1 MKKIIYIFITILVLI
16 SLAACNSEVTYEC
29 TPISVFD
36 TVVTMV
42 FYDDANYKTYYND
55 IKAKFNEINRISDDF
70 NINTDKN
77 NVYVLND
84 KREVE
89 SGLLK
94 DMLTKAIELKEETNG
109 YFNPFIG
116 RLTHKWKD
124 AIKNNNVLSS
134 TEIEE
139 ELSLMNNTTISF
151 DGDIIKL
158 EGQGNIDLGAFA
170 KGYALEWAKNYLEE
184 KKVDKYYINCGSS
197 SIYVANKEL
206 NISLSKPYSNDSILD
221 FKASNI
227 GIATSSPKYQYSVIN
242 GEKYHHL
249 INPFTGYPSNI
260 YDSVNVIG
268 NNNMK
273 NDIYSTAFF
282 SMSVDDVKEFVKDKD
297 INVILYKDNEIIYQK
312 EKLWVD

>member
-1 MKKIIYIFITILVLI
+1 MKKIICIFTTLLMLI
-16 SLAACNSEVTYEC
+16 SLTACNSEVTYEC

-77 NVYVLND
+77 NVYILND

-89 SGLLK
+89 SSLLK
-94 DMLTKAIELKEETNG
+94 DMLTKALELKEETNG

-170 KGYALEWAKNYLEE
+170 KGYALEWAKNYLDE
-184 KKVDKYYINCGSS
+184 KEVDKYYINCGSS
-197 SIYVANKEL
+197 SIYIANKEL

-282 SMSVDDVKEFVKDKD
+282 SMSVDDVKEYVKDKD

>member
-1 MKKIIYIFITILVLI
+1 MKKLLFVFMSMLIILFMASCGNDV
-16 SLAACNSEVTYEC
+16 VYEC

-42 FYDDANYKTYYND
+42 FYNDGNYKSYYND
-55 IKAKFNEINRISDDF
+55 IKAKFNEINRIADDF

-77 NVYVLND
+77 NLYVLNND
-84 KREVE
+84 RTVK
-89 SGLLK
+89 SPLLK
-94 DMLTKAIELKEETNG
+94 DMLEKALVLKNETNG

-124 AIKNNNVLSS
+124 AIKANTVLNKA
-134 TEIEE
+134 EIEE
-139 ELSLMNNTTISF
+139 ELAIMNNTNLVF
-151 DGDIIKL
+151 EDDNIKL
-158 EGQGNIDLGAFA
+158 EGNGNIDLGAFA

-184 KKVDKYYINCGSS
+184 KSVDKYYINCGSS

-206 NISLSKPYSNDSILD
+206 NISLSKPDSNDSIVE
-221 FKASNI
+221 FKGSNI
-227 GIATSSPKYQYSVIN
+227 GIATSSPKYQYSIIEGV
-242 GEKYHHL
+242 KYHHL

-268 NNNMK
+268 NNNMN

-282 SMSVDDVKEFVKDKD
+282 SMDIDTIKGFVKDKD
-297 INVILYKDNEIIYQK
+297 INVILYKDNQIIYQK
-312 EKLWVD
+312 EKLWEE

>member
-1 MKKIIYIFITILVLI
+1 MKKIIYIFITILMLI

-70 NINTDKN
+70 NMNTDKN

-89 SGLLK
+89 SSLLK
-94 DMLTKAIELKEETNG
+94 DMLTKALELKEETNG

-170 KGYALEWAKNYLEE
+170 KGYALEWAKNYLDE
-184 KKVDKYYINCGSS
+184 KEVDKYYINCGSS

-282 SMSVDDVKEFVKDKD
+282 SMSVDDVKEYVKDKD

>member
-1 MKKIIYIFITILVLI
+1 MKKIIYIFITILMLI

-282 SMSVDDVKEFVKDKD
+282 SMSVDDVKEYVKDKD

>member
-1 MKKIIYIFITILVLI
+1 MKKIIYIFITILMLI

-55 IKAKFNEINRISDDF
+55 IKAKFNEINRSSDDF

-94 DMLTKAIELKEETNG
+94 DMLTKALELKEETNG

-170 KGYALEWAKNYLEE
+170 KGYALEWAKNYLDE
-184 KKVDKYYINCGSS
+184 KEVDKYYINCGSS

>member
-1 MKKIIYIFITILVLI
+1 MKKIIYIFITILMLI

-89 SGLLK
+89 SSLLK
-94 DMLTKAIELKEETNG
+94 DMLTKVLELKEETNG

-282 SMSVDDVKEFVKDKD
+282 SMSVDDVKEYVKDKD

>member
-1 MKKIIYIFITILVLI
+1 MKKIICIFITILMLI

-94 DMLTKAIELKEETNG
+94 DMLTKALELKEETNG

-124 AIKNNNVLSS
+124 AIKNDNVLSS

-170 KGYALEWAKNYLEE
+170 KGYALEWAKNYLDE
-184 KKVDKYYINCGSS
+184 KEVDKYYINCGSS

-227 GIATSSPKYQYSVIN
+227 GIATSSPKYQYSIIN

-282 SMSVDDVKEFVKDKD
+282 SMSVDDVKEFVNDKD

>member
-1 MKKIIYIFITILVLI
+1 MKKIIYIFTTLLMLI

-42 FYDDANYKTYYND
+42 FYDDSNYKTYYND

-94 DMLTKAIELKEETNG
+94 DMLTKVLELKEETNG

-170 KGYALEWAKNYLEE
+170 KGYALEWAKNYLDE
-184 KKVDKYYINCGSS
+184 KEVDKYYINCGSS

-282 SMSVDDVKEFVKDKD
+282 SMSVDDVKEYVKDKD

>member
-1 MKKIIYIFITILVLI
+1 MKKIIYIFITILMLI
-16 SLAACNSEVTYEC
+16 SIAACNSEVTYEC

-55 IKAKFNEINRISDDF
+55 IKTKFNEINRISDDF

-94 DMLTKAIELKEETNG
+94 DMLTKAIELKEEING

-116 RLTHKWKD
+116 RLTHKWKE

-184 KKVDKYYINCGSS
+184 KNVDKYYINCGSS

>member
-1 MKKIIYIFITILVLI
+1 MKKIIYIFTTLLMLI
-16 SLAACNSEVTYEC
+16 SLAACNSDVTYEC

-84 KREVE
+84 KRKVE

-94 DMLTKAIELKEETNG
+94 DMLTKALELKEETNG

-170 KGYALEWAKNYLEE
+170 KGYALEWAKNYLDE

-206 NISLSKPYSNDSILD
+206 NISLSNPYSNDSILD
-221 FKASNI
+221 FKESNI
-227 GIATSSPKYQYSVIN
+227 GIATSSPKYQYSIIE

>member
-1 MKKIIYIFITILVLI
+1 MLI

-70 NINTDKN
+70 NMNTDKN

-89 SGLLK
+89 SSLLK

-170 KGYALEWAKNYLEE
+170 KGYALEWAKNYLDE

-227 GIATSSPKYQYSVIN
+227 GIATSSPKYQYSIIE

-312 EKLWVD
+312 EKLWEE

>member
-1 MKKIIYIFITILVLI
+1 MKKIIYIFITILMLI

-94 DMLTKAIELKEETNG
+94 DMLTKVLELKEETNG

-170 KGYALEWAKNYLEE
+170 KGYALEWAKNYLDE
-184 KKVDKYYINCGSS
+184 KEVDKYYINCGSS

-282 SMSVDDVKEFVKDKD
+282 SMSVDDVKEYVKDKD

>member
-1 MKKIIYIFITILVLI
+1 MKKIIYIFITILMLI

-89 SGLLK
+89 SSLLK
-94 DMLTKAIELKEETNG
+94 DMLTKVLELKEETNG

>member
-1 MKKIIYIFITILVLI
+1 MKKIIYIFTTLLMLI

-89 SGLLK
+89 SSLLK
-94 DMLTKAIELKEETNG
+94 DMLTKALELKEETNG

-170 KGYALEWAKNYLEE
+170 KGYALEWAKNYLDE
-184 KKVDKYYINCGSS
+184 KEVDKYYINCGSS

-282 SMSVDDVKEFVKDKD
+282 SMSVDDVKEYVKDKD

>member
-1 MKKIIYIFITILVLI
+1 MKKIIYIFITILMLI

-89 SGLLK
+89 SSLLK
-94 DMLTKAIELKEETNG
+94 DMLTKAIELKDETNG

-170 KGYALEWAKNYLEE
+170 KGYALEWAKNYLDE
-184 KKVDKYYINCGSS
+184 KEVDKYYINCGSS

-227 GIATSSPKYQYSVIN
+227 GIATSSPKYQYSVIE

-282 SMSVDDVKEFVKDKD
+282 SMSVDDVKEYVKDKD

>member
-1 MKKIIYIFITILVLI
+1 MKKIICIFTTLLMLI
-16 SLAACNSEVTYEC
+16 SLTACNSEVTYEC

-89 SGLLK
+89 SSLLK
-94 DMLTKAIELKEETNG
+94 DMLTKALELKEETNG

-139 ELSLMNNTTISF
+139 ELSLMNNTSLSF

-158 EGQGNIDLGAFA
+158 EGKGNIDLGAFA
-170 KGYALEWAKNYLEE
+170 KGYALEWAKNYLDE
-184 KKVDKYYINCGSS
+184 KEVDKYYINCGSS

-282 SMSVDDVKEFVKDKD
+282 SMSVDDVKEYVKDKD

>member
-1 MKKIIYIFITILVLI
+1 MKKIIYIFITILMLI

-94 DMLTKAIELKEETNG
+94 DMLTKVLELKEETNG

-227 GIATSSPKYQYSVIN
+227 GIATSSPKYQYCVIN

>member
-1 MKKIIYIFITILVLI
+1 MKKIIYIFTTLLMLI

-42 FYDDANYKTYYND
+42 FYDDSNYKTYYND

-89 SGLLK
+89 SSLLK
-94 DMLTKAIELKEETNG
+94 DMLTKALELKEETNG

-170 KGYALEWAKNYLEE
+170 KGYALEWAKNYLDE
-184 KKVDKYYINCGSS
+184 KEVDKYYINCGSS
-197 SIYVANKEL
+197 SIYIANKEL

-282 SMSVDDVKEFVKDKD
+282 SMSVDDVKEYVKDKD

>member
-1 MKKIIYIFITILVLI
+1 MKKIIYIFITILMLI

-55 IKAKFNEINRISDDF
+55 IKAKFNELNRISDDF

-94 DMLTKAIELKEETNG
+94 DMLTKAIELEEETNG

-158 EGQGNIDLGAFA
+158 EGQGNIDLGAFS
-170 KGYALEWAKNYLEE
+170 KGYALEWAKNYLDE
-184 KKVDKYYINCGSS
+184 KEVDKYYINCGSS

>member
-1 MKKIIYIFITILVLI
+1 MKKIIYIFITILMLI

-94 DMLTKAIELKEETNG
+94 DMLTKAIELKDETNG

-184 KKVDKYYINCGSS
+184 KNVDKYYINCGSS

-227 GIATSSPKYQYSVIN
+227 GIATSSPKYQYSVIE

-282 SMSVDDVKEFVKDKD
+282 SMSVDDVKEYVKDKD

>member
-1 MKKIIYIFITILVLI
+1 MKKIIYIFTTLLMLI

-94 DMLTKAIELKEETNG
+94 DMLTNALELKDETNG

-170 KGYALEWAKNYLEE
+170 KGYALEWAKNYLDE

-282 SMSVDDVKEFVKDKD
+282 SMSVDDVKEYVKDKD

>member
-1 MKKIIYIFITILVLI
+1 MKKIIYIFITILMLI

-89 SGLLK
+89 SSLLK
-94 DMLTKAIELKEETNG
+94 DMLTKVLELKEETNG

-170 KGYALEWAKNYLEE
+170 KGYALEWAKNYLDE
-184 KKVDKYYINCGSS
+184 KEVDKYYINCGSS

-227 GIATSSPKYQYSVIN
+227 GIATSSPKYQYCVIN

>member
-1 MKKIIYIFITILVLI
+1 MKKIIYIFITILMLI

-94 DMLTKAIELKEETNG
+94 DMLTKAIELEEETNG

-170 KGYALEWAKNYLEE
+170 KGYALEWAKNYLDE
-184 KKVDKYYINCGSS
+184 KEVDKYYINCGSS

-282 SMSVDDVKEFVKDKD
+282 SMSVDDVKEYVKDKD

>member
-1 MKKIIYIFITILVLI
+1 MKKIICIFTTLLMLI

-170 KGYALEWAKNYLEE
+170 KGYALEWAKNYLDE
-184 KKVDKYYINCGSS
+184 KEVDKYYINCGSS

-282 SMSVDDVKEFVKDKD
+282 SMSVDDVKEYVKDKD

>member
-1 MKKIIYIFITILVLI
+1 MKKIICIFTTLLMLI
-16 SLAACNSEVTYEC
+16 SLASCNSEVTYEC

-84 KREVE
+84 KRKVE

-94 DMLTKAIELKEETNG
+94 DMLTKALELKEETNG

-124 AIKNNNVLSS
+124 AIKNNNVLDDSLIS
-134 TEIEE
+134 E
-139 ELSLMNNTTISF
+139 ELSIMNNTSLSF
-151 DGDIIKL
+151 DGDVIKL

-170 KGYALEWAKNYLEE
+170 KGYALEWAKNYFEE
-184 KKVDKYYINCGSS
+184 KNVDKYYINCGSS

-221 FKASNI
+221 FKESNI

-242 GEKYHHL
+242 GVKYHHL

>member
-1 MKKIIYIFITILVLI
+1 MKKIIYIFTTLLLLI

-89 SGLLK
+89 SSLLK
-94 DMLTKAIELKEETNG
+94 DMLTKALELKEETNG

-170 KGYALEWAKNYLEE
+170 KGYALEWAKNYLDE
-184 KKVDKYYINCGSS
+184 KEVDKYYINCGSS
-197 SIYVANKEL
+197 SIYIANKEL

-282 SMSVDDVKEFVKDKD
+282 SMSVDDVKEYVKDKD

>member
-1 MKKIIYIFITILVLI
+1 MKKIIYIFITILMLI

-77 NVYVLND
+77 NVYALND

-89 SGLLK
+89 SGPLN
-94 DMLTKAIELKEETNG
+94 DMLTKALELKEETNG

-116 RLTHKWKD
+116 RLTHRWKE

-139 ELSLMNNTTISF
+139 ELSLMNNTSLSF
-151 DGDIIKL
+151 DVDVIKL

-206 NISLSKPYSNDSILD
+206 NISLSKPYSNDS
-221 FKASNI
+221 NI

-273 NDIYSTAFF
+273 NDIYLTAFF

>member
-1 MKKIIYIFITILVLI
+1 MKKILFFFISMLI
-16 SLAACNSEVTYEC
+16 ITLASCGNEVVYEC

-42 FYDDANYKTYYND
+42 FYSDANYKTYYND

-170 KGYALEWAKNYLEE
+170 KGYALEWAKNYLDE

>member
-1 MKKIIYIFITILVLI
+1 MKKIIYIFITLLMLI

-89 SGLLK
+89 SSLLK
-94 DMLTKAIELKEETNG
+94 DMLTKAIELKDETNG

-124 AIKNNNVLSS
+124 AIKNNNV
-134 TEIEE
+134 
-139 ELSLMNNTTISF
+139 
-151 DGDIIKL
+151 IK
-158 EGQGNIDLGAFA
+158 
-170 KGYALEWAKNYLEE
+170 
-184 KKVDKYYINCGSS
+184 
-197 SIYVANKEL
+197 
-206 NISLSKPYSNDSILD
+206 
-221 FKASNI
+221 
-227 GIATSSPKYQYSVIN
+227 
-242 GEKYHHL
+242 
-249 INPFTGYPSNI
+249 
-260 YDSVNVIG
+260 
-268 NNNMK
+268 M
-273 NDIYSTAFF
+273 
-282 SMSVDDVKEFVKDKD
+282 
-297 INVILYKDNEIIYQK
+297 
-312 EKLWVD
+312 

>member
-1 MKKIIYIFITILVLI
+1 MKKIIYFFITILMLI

-89 SGLLK
+89 SSLLK
-94 DMLTKAIELKEETNG
+94 DMLTKALELKEETNG

-170 KGYALEWAKNYLEE
+170 KGYALEWAKNYLDE

-227 GIATSSPKYQYSVIN
+227 GIATSSPKYQYSIIN

-260 YDSVNVIG
+260 YDSINVIG

>member
-1 MKKIIYIFITILVLI
+1 MKKIIYIFITILMLI

-89 SGLLK
+89 SSLLK
-94 DMLTKAIELKEETNG
+94 DMLTKVLELKEETNG

-227 GIATSSPKYQYSVIN
+227 GIATSSPKYQYCVIN

>member
-1 MKKIIYIFITILVLI
+1 MKKIIYIFTTLLMLI
-16 SLAACNSEVTYEC
+16 SLASCNSEVTYEC

-36 TVVTMV
+36 TIVTMV

-89 SGLLK
+89 SSLLK

-124 AIKNNNVLSS
+124 AINNNNVLSS

-184 KKVDKYYINCGSS
+184 KNVDKYYINCGSS

-227 GIATSSPKYQYSVIN
+227 GIATSSPKYQYSVIY

-282 SMSVDDVKEFVKDKD
+282 SMSVDDVKKFVKDKD

>member
-1 MKKIIYIFITILVLI
+1 MLI
-16 SLAACNSEVTYEC
+16 SLASCNSEVTYEC

-84 KREVE
+84 KRKVE

-94 DMLTKAIELKEETNG
+94 DMLTKALELKEETNG

-124 AIKNNNVLSS
+124 AIKNNNVLDDSLIS
-134 TEIEE
+134 E
-139 ELSLMNNTTISF
+139 ELSIMNNTSLSF
-151 DGDIIKL
+151 DGDVIKL

-170 KGYALEWAKNYLEE
+170 KGYALEWAKNYFEE
-184 KKVDKYYINCGSS
+184 KNVDKYYINCGSS

-221 FKASNI
+221 FKESNI

-242 GEKYHHL
+242 GVKYHHL

>member
-1 MKKIIYIFITILVLI
+1 MKKIIYIFITILMLI

-89 SGLLK
+89 SSLLK
-94 DMLTKAIELKEETNG
+94 DMLTKALELKEETNG

-170 KGYALEWAKNYLEE
+170 KGYALEWAKNYLDE
-184 KKVDKYYINCGSS
+184 KEVDKYYINCGSS

-282 SMSVDDVKEFVKDKD
+282 SMSVDDVKEYVKDKD

>member
-1 MKKIIYIFITILVLI
+1 MKKIIYIFTTLLMLI

-94 DMLTKAIELKEETNG
+94 DMLTKALELKEETNG

-124 AIKNNNVLSS
+124 AIKNDNVLSS

-170 KGYALEWAKNYLEE
+170 KGYALEWAKNYLDE
-184 KKVDKYYINCGSS
+184 KEVDKYYINCGSS

-227 GIATSSPKYQYSVIN
+227 GIATSSPKYQYSIIN

-282 SMSVDDVKEFVKDKD
+282 SMSVDDVKEYVKDKD

>member
-1 MKKIIYIFITILVLI
+1 MKKIIYIFTTLLMLI

-94 DMLTKAIELKEETNG
+94 DMLTKALELKEETNG

-170 KGYALEWAKNYLEE
+170 KGYALEWAKNYLDE
-184 KKVDKYYINCGSS
+184 KEVDKYYINCGSS

-282 SMSVDDVKEFVKDKD
+282 SMSVDDVKEYVKDKD

>member
-1 MKKIIYIFITILVLI
+1 MKKIIYIFTTLLMLI

-42 FYDDANYKTYYND
+42 FYDDSNYKTYYND

-94 DMLTKAIELKEETNG
+94 DMLTKVLELKEETNG

-158 EGQGNIDLGAFA
+158 EGQGNIDLGAVA
-170 KGYALEWAKNYLEE
+170 KGYALEWAKNYLDE
-184 KKVDKYYINCGSS
+184 KEVDKYYINCGSS

-297 INVILYKDNEIIYQK
+297 INVMLYKDNEIIYQK